1 MQTHVRARQVCTD
14 PRFGRTEEVRPC
26 AQANSAPTRAT
37 APLEKI
43 LKILLLAQNFG
54 EDPAHVSAF
63 AVAAVT
69 GLQGGS
75 AKPST
80 YLPDNDH
87 IVCEAKHCCAY
98 GAGGRDGNSADISPK
113 TLHDV
118 YLRPWDAFVEAGGRG
133 MMLSHNELNGIQM
146 HANHEIMT
154 EHFREG
160 LGYEGLFASD
170 LGNIEAIW
178 YVRPSVCLCVQEPGL
193 SACPLLCCR
202 LGAACWLKLRCVCIC
217 RENSNVAANYSDAV
231 ALSLWVFHLH
241 AELSCH
247 TKFAR

>member
-14 PRFGRTEEVRPC
+14 PRFGRTEE
-26 AQANSAPTRAT
+26 
-37 APLEKI
+37 
-43 LKILLLAQNFG
+43 NFG
-54 EDPAHVSAF
+54 ADPAHVSAF

-154 EHFREG
+154 EHFRES

-178 YVRPSVCLCVQEPGL
+178 YVRPSVRLSVCTGGARVCLLV
-193 SACPLLCCR
+193 
-202 LGAACWLKLRCVCIC
+202 
-217 RENSNVAANYSDAV
+217 
-231 ALSLWVFHLH
+231 
-241 AELSCH
+241 LSC
-247 TKFAR
+247 AAAWALPVG

>member
-154 EHFREG
+154 EHFRES

-178 YVRPSVCLCVQEPGL
+178 YVRPSVRLSVCTGARVCLLV
-193 SACPLLCCR
+193 
-202 LGAACWLKLRCVCIC
+202 
-217 RENSNVAANYSDAV
+217 
-231 ALSLWVFHLH
+231 
-241 AELSCH
+241 LSC
-247 TKFAR
+247 AAAWALPVG